1 MLTKQKSLSLPR
13 NLVLGTFWEIV
24 TSILNKG
31 KSATSSLF
39 SDRKVLFSESGKAI
53 LGLWKTF
60 LGTIILMTQLS
71 LFLFSLLEL
80 I

>member
-1 MLTKQKSLSLPR
+1 MLTKQKSLSLSR
-13 NLVLGTFWEIV
+13 NLVLGTFWKIV

-39 SDRKVLFSESGKAI
+39 SDREVLFSESGKAI
-53 LGLWKTF
+53 LGL
-60 LGTIILMTQLS
+60 
-71 LFLFSLLEL
+71 FSLLEL